1 MLMHEERKDSSFS
14 EEKEAKRLLSFRSF
28 TFRGEPGSA
37 GGGGTKVF
45 WFFSSEKNKS
55 FRWPRLERLARA
67 AILLQVCLFAFF
79 VAGSHNAF
87 VRLPKPTTTDFA
99 SFYAAGKLADQGRA
113 AASYD
118 REAHRRM
125 VQEVTSPDIDYRQY
139 FLNPPPF
146 LLICAPLARLPYL
159 AAFCLFELLTG
170 IFWLTVA
177 SRIAG
182 GGRLALLLLGAWPAV
197 YWTVG
202 WGQNAFLTAG
212 LMGLGTLLLRRR
224 PFLAGAAF
232 GALVI
237 KPHFGILLPVALLC
251 GRHWRAVAGAAL
263 SGAALCAL
271 SASLFGIGA
280 WHAFLGMAL
289 HARDTIE
296 SGKIA
301 FAGHIDPGGAARLL
315 GLGAKAAWAIQVL
328 CSLVAIGAVG
338 FIWRQLRAS
347 PEAQNAALVA
357 GTMLAMPFLLF
368 YDLVMAS
375 IAACWLAAA
384 ARRAALRTGEIGA
397 CAVLYALVL
406 LDFPAAELLRL
417 AIGVLA
423 APILL
428 VLAARRATAA
438 EAA

>member
-1 MLMHEERKDSSFS
+1 ML
-14 EEKEAKRLLSFRSF
+14 
-28 TFRGEPGSA
+28 
-37 GGGGTKVF
+37 
-45 WFFSSEKNKS
+45 W
-55 FRWPRLERLARA
+55 
-67 AILLQVCLFAFF
+67 LQVCGLIFCIL
-79 VAGSHNAF
+79 GSHGAI
-87 VRLPKPTTTDFA
+87 VPMPDPPTTTDFA
-99 SFYAAGKLADQGRA
+99 SFYAAGRLANAGTGA
-113 AASYD
+113 LAYD
-118 REAHRRM
+118 TAAHRRAEEAAIAPG
-125 VQEVTSPDIDYRQY
+125 VEEKR
-139 FLNPPPF
+139 FLNPPVF

-328 CSLVAIGAVG
+328 CSLVAIGAV
-338 FIWRQLRAS
+338 
-347 PEAQNAALVA
+347 A